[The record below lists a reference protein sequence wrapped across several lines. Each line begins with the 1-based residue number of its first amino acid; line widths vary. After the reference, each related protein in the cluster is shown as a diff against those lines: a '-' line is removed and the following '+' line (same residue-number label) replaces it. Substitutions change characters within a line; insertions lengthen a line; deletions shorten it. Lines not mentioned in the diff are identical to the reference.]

1 MTRKLILGT
10 LMMVAPVLLLL
21 ARATPGG
28 TGSGIGSSTGNEP
41 ITAEY
46 KVLQP
51 ISHGNLAIFP
61 VAAGKVHDTS
71 DFLTLDEGI
80 RTGDVVVTEVGKMH
94 TMIRRPLQ
102 NYHPPSGA
110 QVNTLVLVN
119 NSKRPLILL
128 AGEIV
133 TGGKQDRVVGKDRI
147 IAPESDPV
155 DLSVFCVEP
164 GRWVESSAKFDTHAG
179 VMAQPSVRKQAMAEK
194 DQQKVWAEVQSQ
206 KARIAQN
213 LAMAPGIAA
222 SVPSP
227 SEPPAASGSGVA
239 RDSETIQVNGA
250 PVVVTR
256 SGANAIRQLDSTTS
270 YAKAREN
277 TVVQDQ
283 IKSIADPMEKSFE
296 SVIKQLRDQN
306 AVGVVVA
313 VKGKIIWA
321 DIFASKELLSKYW
334 PKLLQSYAAE
344 AFSATE
350 GHGDADLKSAQEF
363 VDNWKATHE
372 VVDSEPG
379 LYRQTEMTGNTF
391 RAFELTSLLPKQIFD
406 LHLSKMA
413 E

>member
-1 MTRKLILGT
+1 MKRKLILGT
-10 LMMVAPVLLLL
+10 LMMVAPVLLLV
-21 ARATPGG
+21 ARATPTLGDEPV
-28 TGSGIGSSTGNEP
+28 TG
-41 ITAEY
+41 EY

-51 ISHGNLAIFP
+51 ISHGNLTIFP
-61 VAAGKVHDTS
+61 VVAAKSHDTT

-80 RTGDVVVTEVGKMH
+80 RSGEVEVTEVGKMH
-94 TMIRRPLQ
+94 TMIRRPR
-102 NYHPPSGA
+102 NYPPPAGA

-133 TGGKQDRVVGKDRI
+133 TGGKQDRVVSKDRI

-164 GRWVESSAKFDTHAG
+164 GRWVESSAKFDTHNYF
-179 VMAQPSVRKQAMAEK
+179 MAQPSVRKRVVEDK

-206 KARIAQN
+206 KSNITRN
-213 LAMAPGIAA
+213 LAAAPGIVAPA
-222 SVPSP
+222 SPPSP
-227 SEPPAASGSGVA
+227 GGTEIVGGRASQTVMVDGAPMAV
-239 RDSETIQVNGA
+239 TTNGA
-250 PVVVTR
+250 
-256 SGANAIRQLDSTTS
+256 AALRQLDSTTS

-277 TVVQDQ
+277 SAVQDQ
-283 IKSIADPMEKSFE
+283 IKAIADPVDKSFE

-321 DIFASKELLSKYW
+321 DIFASKELLGKYW

-344 AFSATE
+344 AFSA
-350 GHGDADLKSAQEF
+350 GGSKGDDGLRAAQEF
-363 VDNWKATHE
+363 VNNWRTRHE

-379 LYRQTEMTGNTF
+379 LYRQTEMTGDSF
-391 RAFELTSLLPKQIFD
+391 RAFQLTSLLPKQIFD
-406 LHLSKMA
+406 VHLSKMA

>member
-1 MTRKLILGT
+1 MKRKLTLGT
-10 LMMVAPVLLLL
+10 LMMVAPVLLLV
-21 ARATPGG
+21 AGATPKGG
-28 TGSGIGSSTGNEP
+28 VSDTNTG
-41 ITAEY
+41 EY

-51 ISHGNLAIFP
+51 ISHGNLTIFP
-61 VAAGKVHDTS
+61 VVAGKTHDTS
-71 DFLTLDEGI
+71 EFLTLDEGV
-80 RTGDVVVTEVGKMH
+80 RTGEVEVTEVGKMH
-94 TMIRRPLQ
+94 TMIRHPRHYP
-102 NYHPPSGA
+102 PPSGA

-164 GRWVESSAKFDTHAG
+164 GRWVESSAKFDTHNY
-179 VMAQPSVRKQAMAEK
+179 VMAQPSVRKRVVEDK
-194 DQQKVWAEVQSQ
+194 DQQKVWAEVQNQ
-206 KARIAQN
+206 KSNITAN
-213 LAMAPGIAA
+213 LAAAPGVVA
-222 SVPSP
+222 
-227 SEPPAASGSGVA
+227 PPKSATPGVA
-239 RDSETIQVNGA
+239 GGTYTASETVQVNGA
-250 PVVVTR
+250 PVTVTR
-256 SGANAIRQLDSTTS
+256 EGAVALRQLDSTTS

-277 TVVQDQ
+277 SVVQDQ
-283 IKSIADPMEKSFE
+283 IKSIADPVDKSFE

-321 DIFASKELLSKYW
+321 DIFASKELLNKYW

-344 AFSATE
+344 AFSASN
-350 GHGDADLKSAQEF
+350 GRGDADLKAAQEF
-363 VDNWKATHE
+363 VDNWKTRHE

-379 LYRQTEMTGNTF
+379 LYRETEMTGDSF

-406 LHLSKMA
+406 VHLSKMA